1 MVPHGLYLMDE
12 PEAPLSPVRQLA
24 LLKMIRDLAGPG
36 GCQFILATHSP
47 ILMAIPGAQLLDC
60 DRSPL
65 APVNYDRL
73 ESVALL
79 KQFLA
84 CPQRMIDMMDAP

>member
-12 PEAPLSPVRQLA
+12 PEAPLSPVRHLA
-24 LLKMIRDLAGPG
+24 LVKMIRDLAGSG

-60 DRSPL
+60 DHSPL
-65 APVNYDRL
+65 APVNYDEL
-73 ESVALL
+73 DSVSLL